1 MTAAVVSQSV
11 DPHTDARVRTLND
24 DGNEPTRVA
33 KRRRRERRGD
43 DGDDGGWIDARALVD
58 DDGE

>member
-43 DGDDGGWIDARALVD
+43 DGGWIDARALVD